1 MSHQESINTHPHA
14 ESDFDETSINIPY
27 RLSLLSLTPKRIAK
41 LKSQKAF
48 ISASIED
55 IVETFYIHQLAI
67 DEIASIIAEPYV
79 LQRLKNLQKDY
90 VIKLFS
96 GDYDY
101 NYVTDRLKIGSIH
114 KKLGIKPKLYL
125 ASMAYLSKTIKKVLR
140 EHIIDIDEYI
150 SVCEVLDDVFS
161 FDTTLVFETYIG
173 GLLGEL
179 ENKHKKIEIYAESL
193 ERQVNL
199 DPMTG
204 IYNQP
209 AMLTILDRE
218 LSSLSRQEAKLSL
231 LYFDIDDFK
240 FINDNFGH
248 QMGDEVIKTTGRLL
262 SQLTREMDTP
272 CRYGGDEFC
281 VVLPACELSNAEKV
295 ARKFI
300 TKFEQAYPDFSVS
313 IGIQSTATPIPA
325 IDFIKNADQKMYEAK
340 QLSGSAISF

>member
-1 MSHQESINTHPHA
+1 MSHQEVINTRPNSTPA
-14 ESDFDETSINIPY
+14 LDSASINIPY
-27 RLSLLSLTPKRIAK
+27 RLSLLLLTPKRIAK
-41 LKSQKAF
+41 LKALEAL
-48 ISASIED
+48 ITASVED
-55 IVETFYIHQLAI
+55 IVNTFYVHQLAI
-67 DEIASIIAEPYV
+67 DEIASIIAEPLV
-79 LQRLKNLQKDY
+79 LQRLKQLQKDY
-90 VIKLFS
+90 VIKIFS
-96 GDYDY
+96 GNYDHD
-101 NYVTDRLKIGSIH
+101 YVTNRLKIGSIH
-114 KKLGIKPKLYL
+114 KQIGVEPKLYL
-125 ASMAYLSKTIKKVLR
+125 ASMAYLSKTIKATLR
-140 EHIIDIDEYI
+140 NHITDIDEYI
-150 SVCEVLDDVFS
+150 SVCNVLDDVFS
-161 FDTTLVFETYIG
+161 FDSTLVFETYIG
-173 GLLGEL
+173 GLVGEL

-231 LYFDIDDFK
+231 IYFDIDDFK

-262 SQLTREMDTP
+262 SQLTRQMDTP

-281 VVLPACELSNAEKV
+281 VVLPACDLTNAEKV

-313 IGIQSTATPIPA
+313 IGIQSTASTIPA
-325 IDFIKNADQKMYEAK
+325 IDFIKNADKKMYEAK